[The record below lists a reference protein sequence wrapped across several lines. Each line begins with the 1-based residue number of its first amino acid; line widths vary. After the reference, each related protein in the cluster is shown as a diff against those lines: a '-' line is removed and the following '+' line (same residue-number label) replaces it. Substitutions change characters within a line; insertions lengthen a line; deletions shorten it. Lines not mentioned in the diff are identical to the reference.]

1 MKSAKQKVKESIMKN
16 RKRGVRE
23 QGITLLALVIT
34 VIIII
39 ILATVTISFLFG
51 ENGLITRA
59 QQARLQHE
67 IETARET
74 LTMVLG
80 DAFVEKK
87 INPDYDQNDFLDE
100 FIRAKEPTVYLAE
113 SAIGLDGHI
122 FGLDRSVPELGEYQ
136 GELTGPRIQEMTI
149 TKESTSTVT
158 VVVTAENAEGATY
171 EYSYKKST
179 EGEDSWVTVE
189 TDENSNTCTIENL
202 EDGETYDIKVVVKAD
217 TGTVERIESVQMG
230 EMPTGTVTFTPAQ
243 WVGGGTAT
251 TTISTS
257 AEGFRLRYKIDEGE
271 WTEIASG
278 GTISNLQ
285 HGNTVYGQ
293 LYDGSNTSGEADA
306 TYIVT
311 DENPPE
317 ITSVTASNIT
327 FNSITVDVTASDN
340 ESGIASYTYTIEGQ
354 EPVTTTEGSHTF
366 TGLTS
371 ETDYNIQVT
380 VTDRAEHSVTE
391 PTTVTTLEFTVGQTP
406 EPEQGTTELADEDKE
421 NGVIEIKWLSGTSNN
436 VSSTPNAP
444 VIKEDLPAGTTM
456 ELVRYTGEGS
466 TEQER
471 WVPGT
476 EYSYEPG
483 IGSNDNTSSK
493 WANARV
499 TKDGIDSYFVWIPRY
514 AYRIIYFDSAESK
527 KAYREGTLTEKDAVV
542 SGQIIG
548 YSDSR
553 GIVDAQ
559 GRKIKDVA
567 STTKTM
573 VSKDYFMTHPAFMNG
588 TGNNYENGEWSTDI
602 AGIWIGK
609 YETSRSNAT
618 SSSSGSGT
626 TLKVQP
632 NVLSYRNVSIG
643 SMYTYSLAYSEELQ
657 SHMLKNSEWGAVA
670 YLTESKYGRNG
681 TEIGFSDEGY
691 ITGGGADNAY
701 ATTNQDQST
710 TGNVYGIYDMRGG
723 AYEYV
728 ASYYN
733 GSTSLSNGSSFA
745 SNGGPSTKYTTA
757 YTGTSE
763 STSYK
768 YGDATYETSGWHSDD
783 AYFVFS
789 STPFFN
795 RGGNYSDAATYA
807 GVFYFGRYDGR
818 GNSSYH
824 SFRVSL
830 VV

>member
-1 MKSAKQKVKESIMKN
+1 MLKSAKQKVKESIMKN
-16 RKRGVRE
+16 RKRGARE

-39 ILATVTISFLFG
+39 ILATVAISFLFG

-59 QQARLQHE
+59 QQAKLQQE

-80 DAFVEKK
+80 DAFIEKK
-87 INPDYDQNDFLDE
+87 INPAYDQNEFLDD
-100 FIRAKEPTVYLAE
+100 FIEEREPNVYLSE
-113 SAIGLDGHI
+113 NAIGLDGHV
-122 FGLDRSVPELGEYQ
+122 FDLDRSVPELGEYQ

-171 EYSYKKST
+171 EYSYKKS
-179 EGEDSWVTVE
+179 
-189 TDENSNTCTIENL
+189 
-202 EDGETYDIKVVVKAD
+202 
-217 TGTVERIESVQMG
+217 
-230 EMPTGTVTFTPAQ
+230 
-243 WVGGGTAT
+243 
-251 TTISTS
+251 
-257 AEGFRLRYKIDEGE
+257 
-271 WTEIASG
+271 
-278 GTISNLQ
+278 
-285 HGNTVYGQ
+285 
-293 LYDGSNTSGEADA
+293 
-306 TYIVT
+306 
-311 DENPPE
+311 
-317 ITSVTASNIT
+317 
-327 FNSITVDVTASDN
+327 
-340 ESGIASYTYTIEGQ
+340 
-354 EPVTTTEGSHTF
+354 TEGSHTF